1 MYYIEER
8 DRDIEILAQSILELT
23 EQLEEQKKLLKELF
37 DKVVDTSKNSSND
50 EKADKQDVN
59 LLSLAVDS
67 VKIDMG
73 ELAEVVDSMK
83 DITMKAERTIPTLN
97 NKVSILESKVN
108 QFGGDIGTLKANQ
121 ANIVHTMRKNGLL

>member
-59 LLSLAVDS
+59 LLSLAVDG

-73 ELAEVVDSMK
+73 ELAEVVNSMN
-83 DITMKAERTIPTLN
+83 DITMRAERTIPILN
-97 NKVSILESKVN
+97 NKVSILESEVN

-121 ANIVHTMRKNGLL
+121 ANVVHTMRKNGLL

>member
-37 DKVVDTSKNSSND
+37 DKVVNTSKNSSND

-59 LLSLAVDS
+59 LLSLAVDG

-73 ELAEVVDSMK
+73 ELAEVVNSMN
-83 DITMKAERTIPTLN
+83 DITMRAERTIPILN
-97 NKVSILESKVN
+97 NKVSILESEVN

-121 ANIVHTMRKNGLL
+121 ANVVHTMRKNGLL

>member
-8 DRDIEILAQSILELT
+8 DRDIEMLAQSILELT

-67 VKIDMG
+67 IKINMG
-73 ELAEVVDSMK
+73 ELAEVIDSMN
-83 DITMKAERTIPTLN
+83 DITMRAERTIPILN

-121 ANIVHTMRKNGLL
+121 ANVVHTMRKNGLL

>member
-8 DRDIEILAQSILELT
+8 DRDIEMLAQSILELT

-67 VKIDMG
+67 IKINMG
-73 ELAEVVDSMK
+73 ELAEVIDSMK
-83 DITMKAERTIPTLN
+83 DIAMRAERTIPTLN

-121 ANIVHTMRKNGLL
+121 ANVVHTMRKNGLL

>member
-8 DRDIEILAQSILELT
+8 DRDIEMLAQSILELT

-59 LLSLAVDS
+59 LLSLAVDG

-73 ELAEVVDSMK
+73 ELAEVVNSMN
-83 DITMKAERTIPTLN
+83 DITMRAERTIPILN
-97 NKVSILESKVN
+97 NKVSILESEVN

-121 ANIVHTMRKNGLL
+121 ANVVHTMRKNGLL